1 MASNASL
8 VYIPRGYFNSL
19 SSSTKSRLFNET
31 DKETQSTE
39 GFLTFISIMTITTIY
54 TKKYMDNVYS
64 FPHRL
69 DVMISNVNYLG
80 QCG

>member
-1 MASNASL
+1 MASNAFGSTFL
-8 VYIPRGYFNSL
+8 EDISTPP
-19 SSSTKSRLFNET
+19 SSTNRALFNET

-54 TKKYMDNVYS
+54 TKKYMDINVYS
-64 FPHRL
+64 FPHSL